1 MQISMKKVLR
11 SLVAGLTASTM
22 LFTATAFLPE
32 QQAYAADDCVINA
45 NTTYQN
51 IRGFGGINHPEWT
64 GQDLTQ
70 AQRETAFGNGDNQL
84 GFTVLRIFV
93 NPNQNQWNLAVPTA
107 KYASEN
113 GVTVFASPWEPPSN
127 LAESGGSNGKLH
139 LPESNYAAYA
149 KHLNDFGTYMKNNGV
164 DLYSISVQNEPDY
177 AHEWTYW
184 SSDETTKFLANYG
197 DQITSTRVMS
207 PESFQYSP
215 ENASWILGGQDGGKK
230 YYSKILNNQKA
241 MENCDV
247 FGTHFYGTT
256 RDWMNYNDLENCGK
270 EIWMT
275 EVYVPN
281 STSNANTWPEALDVA
296 ENIHNGLVV
305 GNMSA
310 YVWWYIRRSYGPMLE
325 DGSISKRGYMMAQYS
340 KYVRPGDVRIA
351 ATESPADGLLI
362 SAYKG
367 SDSQITVVAVNKGTS
382 DVTQHFTFSSGSI
395 TDVDRIRS
403 SGSENLAKTNNL
415 ENDGSAFWANLPA
428 QSVSTFVVTMKDG
441 SITLPDP
448 PSDTPSTPKPNEYGW
463 YFHDEFEA
471 DTCTWEG
478 RGAATIMTSGRTAYV
493 GSESLLVQNRES
505 AWNGASRSLNPLAF
519 VPGQEFSFSANV
531 TYFDGDATDT
541 FYMKLQ
547 YTDANGETQYST
559 IAEVTGVKGEW
570 AQLANKNYKI
580 PEGATNMTLYIETAD
595 TTNNFYIDEAIGAL
609 PGVTI
614 NGAGQPEIPTE
625 PTTEP
630 TTTPPVTEYLL
641 GDVTCDG
648 VINAFDAAA
657 CRKALKKS
665 LSADAA
671 KLAADVNKNGK
682 IDADDAKQIQDF
694 VMGRIKKFT
703 ADPNGNQN
711 VTTEVS
717 MAAYTAQVQAKM
729 VEKEPESERTEQA
742 GRAYGTLQKV
752 SYYSNTCKRNRNFN
766 ILLPAGYSTN
776 KKYPVLYAM
785 HGYWQNEDTLASET
799 DETMRLRQ
807 IIGNAI
813 AAGEAEEMIV
823 VYPYI
828 YASAT
833 QDACSAMD
841 DANNA
846 AYDNFINELTND
858 LMPYIEANYSVLTGK
873 DNTALTGFS
882 MGGRESLYIA
892 NKRPDLFGY
901 VGAICP
907 APGVSPGLIAE
918 NDFKFTGESPYLLL
932 LTAGSNDEV
941 VYSTPSGYHNIL
953 TSNGVPHIWHYVDGG
968 YHGGNCIRAHMYNFV
983 RAAFKA
989 S

>member
-1 MQISMKKVLR
+1 MRLSAIR
-11 SLVAGLTASTM
+11 SLKSLCAGVTAAAM
-22 LFTATAFLPE
+22 LFSMTSMLPQE
-32 QQAYAADDCVINA
+32 DVSAADTCVINT
-45 NTTYQN
+45 NKEYQL

-64 GQDLTQ
+64 GQDLTPE
-70 AQRETAFGNGDNQL
+70 QRQTAFGNGEGEL
-84 GFTVLRIFV
+84 GLSVLRIFV
-93 NPNQNQWNLAVPTA
+93 NPDKNQWYKALPTA
-107 KYASEN
+107 QTATEM

-139 LPESNYAAYA
+139 LPRSNYGAYA
-149 KHLNDFGTYMKNNGV
+149 QHLNDFGNYMKNNNV
-164 DLYSISVQNEPDY
+164 DLFAISVQNEPDY
-177 AHEWTYW
+177 AHDWTYW
-184 SSDETTKFLANYG
+184 STDETTDFLANYG
-197 DQITSTRVMS
+197 DQITSTRLMS
-207 PESFQYSP
+207 PESFQYAP
-215 ENASWILGGQDGGKK
+215 ENASWVGDGGKTF
-230 YYSKILNNQKA
+230 YRKILNNQKA
-241 MENCDV
+241 MANCDL

-256 RDWMNYNDLENCGK
+256 RDWMNFPDLENCGK

-275 EVYVPN
+275 EVYVPD
-281 STSNANTWPEALDVA
+281 STSHANTWPQALDVA

-325 DGSISKRGYMMAQYS
+325 DGSISKRGYMMAHYS
-340 KYVRPGDVRIA
+340 KFVRPGDVRID
-351 ATESPADGLLI
+351 ATEIPSDKVYV

-367 SDSQITVVAVNKGTS
+367 SDNQVTIVAVNKGTTGYS
-382 DVTQHFTFSSGSI
+382 QNFSISGGTI
-395 TDVDRIRS
+395 TDVDRWRTT
-403 SGSENLAKTNNL
+403 GSENLAKTENL
-415 ENDGSAFWANLPA
+415 ENDGTSFWAQLPA
-428 QSVSTFVVTMKDG
+428 ESVTTFVVTMADG
-441 SITLPDP
+441 SMTLPDP
-448 PSDTPSTPKPNEYGW
+448 PSDTPGTTVPEPNEYGW
-463 YFHDEFEA
+463 YFHDEFEG

-493 GSESLLVQNRES
+493 GSEALLVQNRES
-505 AWNGASRSLNPLAF
+505 AWNGAYRTLNPLAF

-580 PEGATNMTLYIETAD
+580 PEGASNLMLYIETAD

-614 NGAGQPEIPTE
+614 NGAGQPEIPE
-625 PTTEP
+625 VPD
-630 TTTPPVTEYLL
+630 PVTYTL
-641 GDVTCDG
+641 GDVNSDG
-648 VINAFDAAA
+648 VINAFDLAAA
-657 CRKALKKS
+657 KKGN
-665 LSADAA
+665 AKGFAA
-671 KLAADVNKNGK
+671 EAAELAADVNQNGT
-682 IDADDAKQIQDF
+682 ADDDDIKQLTDY
-694 VMGRIKKFT
+694 VLGRIDSFVK
-703 ADPNGNQN
+703 ANNSSNSG
-711 VTTEVS
+711 TEVKVS
-717 MAAYTAQVQAKM
+717 MAEYTAQVSAVM
-729 VEKEPESERTEQA
+729 VEKEPEAERTEQA

-752 SYYSNTCKRNRNFN
+752 SYYSNTCKRSRNFN
-766 ILLPAGYSTN
+766 ILLPAGYSED
-776 KKYPVLYAM
+776 KEYPVLYAM

-799 DETMRLRQ
+799 DESMRLRQ

-858 LMPYIEANYSVLTGK
+858 LMPYIEANYSVKTGK

-892 NKRPDLFGY
+892 NQRPDLFGY

-907 APGVSPGLIAE
+907 APGVSPGLISE
-918 NDFKFTGESPYLLL
+918 SDFKFTGESPYLLM

-941 VYSTPSGYHNIL
+941 VYSTPSGYHDIL
-953 TSNGVPHIWHYVDGG
+953 TNNGVPHIWHYVEGG

-989 S
+989 N

>member
-1 MQISMKKVLR
+1 MKTFQRRIKAAV
-11 SLVAGLTASTM
+11 SALTASAM
-22 LFTATAFLPE
+22 LFSTALLFPE
-32 QQAYAADDCVINA
+32 QSALAADTCVIDA
-45 NTTYQN
+45 STEYQN

-64 GQDLTQ
+64 GQDLTDD
-70 AQRETAFGNGDNQL
+70 QRQTAFGNGPGEL
-84 GFTVLRIFV
+84 GLTVLRVFV
-93 NPNQNQWNLAVPTA
+93 NPDKNQWYKAVPTA
-107 KYASEN
+107 KAASDM

-127 LAESGGSNGKLH
+127 LAESGGGNGKLH
-139 LPESNYAAYA
+139 LPRSNYAAYA
-149 KHLNDFGTYMKNNGV
+149 QHLNDFGTYMKDNGV

-177 AHEWTYW
+177 AKEWTYW
-184 SSDETTKFLANYG
+184 SSDETTDFLANFA

-241 MENCDV
+241 MENCDL

-256 RDWMNYNDLENCGK
+256 RDWMNFPALETSGK

-281 STSNANTWPEALDVA
+281 SDANSNERWPEALQVA

-310 YVWWYIRRSYGPMLE
+310 YVWWYIRRSYGPMNE
-325 DGSISKRGYMMAQYS
+325 NGSISKRGYMMAQYS
-340 KYVRPGDVRIA
+340 KYVRPGDVRIS
-351 ATESPADGLLI
+351 ATESPADNLLI

-367 SDSQITVVAVNKGTS
+367 SDSQITIVAINKGSS
-382 DVTQHFTFSSGSI
+382 DVAQNFSFKSGTI
-395 TDVDRIRS
+395 TDVDRYRS
-403 SGSENLAKTNNL
+403 TGSENLAVTNNL

-428 QSVSTFVVTMKDG
+428 ESVSTFVVTMADG

-448 PSDTPSTPKPNEYGW
+448 PSDTPSAPQPNEYGW
-463 YFHDEFEA
+463 FFHDEFEG

-493 GSESLLVQNRES
+493 GSEALLVQNRES
-505 AWNGASRSLNPLAF
+505 AWNGAYRTLNPLAF
-519 VPGQEFSFSANV
+519 VPGEAFSFSANV
-531 TYFDGDATDT
+531 TYFDGEDT
-541 FYMKLQ
+541 EDFYLKLQ
-547 YTDANGETQYST
+547 YTGSDGEPHYST
-559 IAEVTGVKGEW
+559 IAEGTGVKGEW
-570 AQLANKNYKI
+570 LQLANTNYTI
-580 PEGATNMTLYIETAD
+580 PADATNMQLYVETASG
-595 TTNNFYIDEAIGAL
+595 TQNFYIDEAIGAL
-609 PGVTI
+609 GGTSI
-614 NGAGQPEIPTE
+614 IGAGQPEIPT
-625 PTTEP
+625 TTEP
-630 TTTPPVTEYLL
+630 PTEPPVVDYLL
-641 GDVTCDG
+641 GDVTNDG
-648 VINAFDAAA
+648 KINGFDLA
-657 CRKALKKS
+657 ALKMGNKNGF
-665 LSADAA
+665 LNDVAA
-671 KLAADVNKNGK
+671 LAADVNQNGK
-682 IDADDAKQIQDF
+682 TDDDDVAQLTDYLL
-694 VMGRIKKFT
+694 GRIDSFT
-703 ADPNGNQN
+703 SKGTSDNTST
-711 VTTEVS
+711 VEVS
-717 MAAYTAQVQAKM
+717 MAAYTAQVQARM
-729 VEKEPESERTEQA
+729 VEKEPEAERTEQA

-766 ILLPAGYSTN
+766 ILLPAGYSTD

-785 HGYWQNEDTLASET
+785 HGYWQNEDTLSSEE
-799 DETMRLRQ
+799 DESMRLRQ

-813 AAGEAEEMIV
+813 AAGEAEDMIV

-828 YASAT
+828 YASDT

-846 AYDNFINELTND
+846 AYDNFINELKND

-882 MGGRESLYIA
+882 MGGRESLYIS
-892 NKRPDLFGY
+892 NKMPDTFGY

-918 NDFKFTGESPYLLL
+918 ADFQYKNGSPYLLL
-932 LTAGSNDEV
+932 LTAGSNDTV
-941 VYSTPSGYHNIL
+941 VYDAPAGYHNIL
-953 TSNGVPHIWHYVDGG
+953 TQNGVPHIWHYVDGG

-989 S
+989 K